1 MEKQPGHWDRARAL
15 FAECV
20 DLAGPG
26 RARVLEARCGDDATL
41 RAAVES
47 LLRAHDALPHTAD
60 DPLARGIAEEVDKWL
75 PEARPG
81 QRFGAF
87 RIIDEIGRG
96 GMGVVYLA
104 ERDDGTVTQRVALK
118 IVARAQLGPDAAG
131 RLARERRLLATLEHP
146 NIARLI
152 DAGTGPGGV
161 PYFAMEYVQG
171 LPITTY
177 CDRKSL
183 PLAERLRLFHQV
195 CSAVQHAHAQLVV
208 HRDLKAGNIL
218 IREDGM
224 PKLLDFGIAMS
235 LDAERTLSRDAGEGA
250 TRIEFLSPGS
260 APPEQFLGQDF
271 GIATDVYALG
281 VLLCELTAGSRPL
294 DVRGMPFEEAAQRIL
309 KVVPRLPSRAADTAA
324 ARARGLRGLAALQRR
339 LRGDLDAIAGK
350 ALAKA
355 PGDRYASVELLDADI
370 ARHLARQPVSVRSG
384 DRRYRLGR
392 FLSRNA
398 MPVVFAV
405 MLSALATGFV
415 LTIVQKNADLARE
428 RDQAQVRE
436 RQALFEQARAQ
447 QVTAFLVGLFR
458 ASTPEQT
465 RGHNISARDLLER
478 GRRDLEAGLREQPEL
493 RAELLAALSDAYLAL
508 DDLDGAEQM
517 AQEASTLRAPMP
529 ASHRTKSLVQ
539 LADLASRRGKHAQA
553 LALVEE
559 ARALPVAR
567 DRRASADLLK
577 ARANALDGLGRP
589 EDAVAV
595 WRQALA
601 LEAAEYGKEDV
612 RALRTAIRL
621 AISLHSLGR
630 VDESERLLADSLPLQ
645 RKRFAPDDPA
655 LGDTLLGLAIA
666 ARNRSDFA
674 AAEPLAD
681 EGLDIYLKVYGR
693 DSSQAAGAMNTLATI
708 AQANGRGTKARAL
721 LEQALATRRAVFGEA
736 SMQVATSEY
745 NLGLLLQLH
754 DLDAAQ
760 AVVHLR
766 KAVEIGTPLF
776 PPTHGALAHY
786 RLALGSQLR
795 QLGRYTEADTVLGQ
809 ALATFEASN
818 APRGVNV
825 ALTRGEL
832 ACSALERTQ
841 GRASSQALDEALA
854 VLDRNAPDSQQG
866 ARLRSCR
873 AQY

>member
-1 MEKQPGHWDRARAL
+1 M
-15 FAECV
+15 
-20 DLAGPG
+20 
-26 RARVLEARCGDDATL
+26 
-41 RAAVES
+41 ES

-60 DPLARGIAEEVDKWL
+60 DPLARGIAEEVDQWL

-81 QRFGAF
+81 ERFGAF

-118 IVARAQLGPDAAG
+118 IVARAQLGPDAAS

-146 NIARLI
+146 HIARLI

-183 PLAERLRLFHQV
+183 PLGERLRLFRQV

-235 LDAERTLSRDAGEGA
+235 LDAERTLSHDAGEGA
-250 TRIEFLSPGS
+250 ARIEFLSPGI
-260 APPEQFLGQDF
+260 APPEQFVGQDS

-281 VLLCELTAGSRPL
+281 VLLCELTAGARPL

-309 KVVPRLPSRAADTAA
+309 TVAPRLPSRAADTAA
-324 ARARGLRGLAALQRR
+324 ARARGLHGLPALQRR

-350 ALAKA
+350 ALAKV
-355 PGDRYASVELLDADI
+355 PGDRYASVDMLDADI
-370 ARHLARQPVSVRSG
+370 ARHMARQPVSVRSG

-398 MPVVFAV
+398 MPAVFAL

-415 LTIVQKNADLARE
+415 LTTVQKNADLARE
-428 RDQAQVRE
+428 RDQAQTRE

-465 RGHNISARDLLER
+465 RGRDISARDLLER

-539 LADLASRRGKHAQA
+539 LADLASRRGKHTQA

-567 DRRASADLLK
+567 DRPAAAALLRAQ
-577 ARANALDGLGRP
+577 ANALDGSGRR
-589 EDAVAV
+589 EDAVAA
-595 WRQALA
+595 WRDALA
-601 LEAAEYGKEDV
+601 LEIAEYGREDV
-612 RALRTAIRL
+612 RAVRTAVRL
-621 AISLHSLGR
+621 AFSLRNFGR
-630 VDESERLLADSLPLQ
+630 MDESEQLLADSLPQQ

-655 LGDTLLGLAIA
+655 LGETLLALAIA
-666 ARNRSDFA
+666 ARNRGDFA
-674 AAEPLAD
+674 VAEPLAD
-681 EGLDIYLKVYGR
+681 EGLEIYLKVYGR
-693 DSSQAAGAMNTLATI
+693 ESSQAAVAMNTLATI
-708 AQANGRGTKARAL
+708 AQANGRVAKARAL
-721 LEQALATRRAVFGEA
+721 LEQALATRRAVFGKT
-736 SMQVATSEY
+736 SLQVAATEY

-754 DLDAAQ
+754 ELDTAQ
-760 AVVHLR
+760 ATAHLR
-766 KAVEIGTPLF
+766 AAVEIGTPML
-776 PPTHGALAHY
+776 PPDHGTLAHY

-795 QLGRYTEADTVLGQ
+795 QLGRYTEADTVLEQ
-809 ALATFEASN
+809 ALATFESFN

-832 ACSALERTQ
+832 ACSALGRTR
-841 GRASSQALDEALA
+841 GRSSSDVLDEALA
-854 VLDRNAPDSQQG
+854 VLDRNAPNSQQG
-866 ARLRSCR
+866 ARLRFCR
-873 AQY
+873 ARY